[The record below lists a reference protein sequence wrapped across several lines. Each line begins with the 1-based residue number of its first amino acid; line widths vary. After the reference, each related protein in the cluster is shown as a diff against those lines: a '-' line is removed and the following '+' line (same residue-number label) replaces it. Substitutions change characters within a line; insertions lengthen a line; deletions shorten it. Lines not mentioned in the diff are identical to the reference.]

1 MSQPGFFDLDE
12 RHASL
17 NKMGDPLI
25 MLKKKIPWEAF
36 RPIAANVHDKP
47 RKSRAG
53 RKPLD
58 PVLMFKVLILQSLYN
73 VSDEQIEYQI
83 RDRLSFMR
91 FLDLSL
97 EDRVP
102 DARTVWSYRQRLTDQ
117 GLLEPLFERFNAT
130 LSDQGYQAKKG
141 QIVDASI
148 VPVPRQRNPR
158 DENATIKA
166 GQTPA
171 GWEGKPAMK
180 RQKDTDARWTKKHG
194 QSHYGYK
201 NHISVDRKHKL
212 IRKYAVSDAAV
223 HDSQMID
230 HVLDEHNTGAGV
242 WADSAYRSKETEQWL
257 KDGNYKSQVHHKGKR
272 GKSLSEAKQKVNKA
286 RSRVRARVEHVFGC
300 QANSM
305 GGKFIRTIGIARART
320 KIALMNIT
328 YNMIRFLHLARQ
340 KTGTVSA

>member
-25 MLKKKIPWEAF
+25 MLKRKIPWEVF
-36 RPIAANVHDKP
+36 RPIVANVHDKP
-47 RKSRAG
+47 RKSKAG

-102 DARTVWSYRQRLTDQ
+102 DARTVWLYRQLLTEQ
-117 GLLEPLFERFNAT
+117 GLLEPLFKQFNST
-130 LSDQGYQAKKG
+130 LADQGYQAKKG
-141 QIVDASI
+141 QIIDASI
-148 VPVPRQRNPR
+148 VPVPKQRNTR
-158 DENATIKA
+158 DENAAIKA

-171 GWEGKPAMK
+171 GWEDKSAK
-180 RQKDTDARWTKKHG
+180 CRQKDTDARWTKKHG

-212 IRKYAVSDAAV
+212 IRHFAVSNAAV
-223 HDSQMID
+223 HDSQMINL
-230 HVLDEHNTGAGV
+230 VLDAHNTGAGV
-242 WADSAYRSKETEQWL
+242 WADSAYRSEETERWL
-257 KDGNYKSQVHHKGKR
+257 KEGHYKSQVHHKGAR
-272 GKSLSEAKQKVNKA
+272 GRSLSEAKQKVNKA
-286 RSRVRARVEHVFGC
+286 RSRVRARVEHVFGY

-328 YNMIRFLHLARQ
+328 YNMMRLLQLERR
-340 KTGTVSA
+340 KTDVIAA